1 MTCLFCSMLV
11 RRFLEQDEAR
21 NTMAPIWPFKKKQEV
36 LALDEAPP
44 PSITY
49 KKGEDPNARAPST
62 TVDASAYKDALALFG
77 DGSSAVEAATDQSVN
92 YDGVTDQ
99 SSEAVQTQ
107 AEESSKEPSFTWVH
121 HTDGYHYKKKADG
134 SFEPTPHSKD
144 SDGTYVPYS

>member
-1 MTCLFCSMLV
+1 MLF
-11 RRFLEQDEAR
+11 RRFLQQGKAR
-21 NTMAPIWPFKKKQEV
+21 MTMAPIWPFKKKQEV
-36 LALDEAPP
+36 LELDEAPP
-44 PSITY
+44 APITY

-92 YDGVTDQ
+92 YDGITSQ
-99 SSEAVQTQ
+99 SSEPGQSQ
-107 AEESSKEPSFTWVH
+107 AEESRTEPSFTWVH

-144 SDGTYVPYS
+144 GEGTYVPYS